1 MKSAS
6 LLGTSLGLGSL
17 IVSATTFALMFVGCY
32 LAFLLM
38 HFLTPGDTGDL
49 IFATSVFLASCASL
63 LTLLAYLTTLP
74 IIHWH
79 RLPQT
84 RRRLL
89 LHAFRG
95 AIITATAL
103 WIILACAYLILRQLL
118 TSHQDFSP
126 ALFQSLLLPSL
137 ALAAFTPFLL
147 SAFLCT
153 RRSHSA

>member
-1 MKSAS
+1 MKSPS

-17 IVSATTFALMFVGCY
+17 IVSVTTFAVMFAGCY

-49 IFATSVFLASCASL
+49 MLAMSLFLASCASL
-63 LTLLAYLTTLP
+63 LALLAYLATLP
-74 IIHWH
+74 ILYWR

-89 LHAFRG
+89 LHALRG
-95 AIITATAL
+95 AIVTATAL

-118 TSHQDFSP
+118 AFHQDFSP

-147 SAFLCT
+147 SALLST